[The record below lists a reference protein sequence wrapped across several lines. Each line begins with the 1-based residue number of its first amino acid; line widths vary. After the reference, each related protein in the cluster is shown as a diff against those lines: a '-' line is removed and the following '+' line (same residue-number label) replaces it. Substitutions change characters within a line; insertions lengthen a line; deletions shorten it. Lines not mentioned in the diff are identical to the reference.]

1 MMSPH
6 ADRKHMPSRTKR
18 VQSWM
23 VRKKDLNTR
32 LGSEMLRNHVRDVVK
47 LGVKNYSTLSSS
59 LHTFMNHE

>member
-1 MMSPH
+1 
-6 ADRKHMPSRTKR
+6 MPSRTKR